1 MALNS
6 RPEENYMECGQAT
19 TKPCPECLYEEEKWG
34 TLCEEHA
41 GEHTHDEYG
50 EPLDLVPPRLE
61 LCDYTGPAEP
71 PY

>member
-1 MALNS
+1 
-6 RPEENYMECGQAT
+6 MECGQAV
-19 TKPCPECLYEEEKWG
+19 TKLCLECLYEEEKWG

-41 GEHTHDEYG
+41 GEHAHDEYG
-50 EPLDLVPPRLE
+50 EPLDLVNSPRLG